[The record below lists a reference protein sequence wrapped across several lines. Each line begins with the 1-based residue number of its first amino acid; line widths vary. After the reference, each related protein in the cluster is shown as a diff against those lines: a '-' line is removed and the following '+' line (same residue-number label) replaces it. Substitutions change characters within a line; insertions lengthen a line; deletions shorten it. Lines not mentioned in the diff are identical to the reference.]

1 VTPTRD
7 RVGRAVL
14 GAAAQLRGR
23 EFRGKGSIARLAA
36 RAFPPP
42 GEDVSLTYPQGYALR
57 VPWGRTAEQMA
68 FGLYERI
75 ELQFLRSTLRPGDVF
90 IDVGANVGFYSC
102 LAAARCAP
110 GGLVIAVEPYA
121 DSAAR
126 LRENL
131 SRVRESAR
139 TEVFE
144 VAALD
149 GVAEFT
155 LYVPDA
161 AGSASGASGIV
172 QHDAR
177 AVRVPAATLDSILDR
192 SDALPAGARFLKID
206 VEGYET
212 DVLAGARQTLE
223 TVRYVLIEINRP
235 LLEARGITP
244 ADVTGALT
252 NAGFRHSREM
262 SRDPGPAPAYSNHL
276 FMR

>member
-1 VTPTRD
+1 VTATRD

-36 RAFPPP
+36 RACPPP
-42 GEDVSLTYPQGYALR
+42 GDDVALSYPQGYALR

-75 ELQFLRSTLRPGDVF
+75 ELDFLRRTLRPGDVF
-90 IDVGANVGFYSC
+90 VDVGANVGFYSC

-110 GGLVIAVEPYA
+110 DGLVISVEPYA
-121 DSAAR
+121 ESAAR

-131 SRVRESAR
+131 GRVRNAAR

-149 GVAEFT
+149 GVDAFT

-172 QHDAR
+172 QGDAR
-177 AVRVPAATLDSILDR
+177 AVTVPAATLDSILDR
-192 SDALPAGARFLKID
+192 AGSLPRGTRFLKID

-212 DVLAGARQTLE
+212 EVLAGAARTLD

-235 LLEARGITP
+235 LLEARGIAP
-244 ADVTGALT
+244 GDVTGALT
-252 NAGFRHSREM
+252 AAGFRHAREM

-276 FMR
+276 FVR